1 MKGGALL
8 QPVEDHIFP
17 RNENLDTTL
26 QRLLIFT
33 FIALCPIQ
41 DFILRGTALIAII
54 GSSPSSV
61 PLLFMIFLAF
71 VPWILS
77 GRFRVLQAGAIAA
90 LYAFVLTIYGVMR
103 FGMTFY
109 GYNLLR
115 TSLGSIMILSLF
127 LAAIFIPRY
136 ELRGTVRA
144 ACYVAFFFLVVG
156 LCFSHPTPFG
166 LPGFFDNQV
175 LHYTPIDPT
184 LDRPRGLSTEP
195 SFLSVT
201 TISVGLLC
209 AHFSR
214 KRISKAFFLLATV
227 ALLVISGSKGGI
239 FIIFICLG
247 ILAMMRFRKWYQLP
261 VLALA
266 IVPVA
271 LIAAASIP
279 TLFPETG
286 VLQSGSVQ
294 TRASMILCAILT
306 VAHHPFGVG
315 FSGFRPAVSQYL
327 PDSMRSIQS
336 LSPVPLDFSEVS
348 EYLGVSPN
356 VGTKTFLFDLAICFG
371 LPFVIFFFVL
381 IIRLLKRLSVEKRI
395 LFVGVMAVA
404 IALCSYVSV
413 SGEYATA
420 ILFGVAIKETSR
432 NVFGRSRQ
440 LTQGPNSSQ

>member
-1 MKGGALL
+1 M
-8 QPVEDHIFP
+8 FP
-17 RNENLDTTL
+17 RNESLDTTL

-41 DFILRGTALIAII
+41 DFILRGTALIAIV

-61 PLLFMIFLAF
+61 PLLFIIFLTLA
-71 VPWILS
+71 PWVVC
-77 GRFRVLQAGAIAA
+77 GRFRVLQVGAIAA
-90 LYAFVLTIYGVMR
+90 LYAFMLTIYGVMQ

-109 GYNLLR
+109 GQNLLR
-115 TSLGSIMILSLF
+115 TSLGSLMILSLF

-136 ELRGTVRA
+136 ELRGTVRS
-144 ACYVAFFFLVVG
+144 ACYVAFFILVLG

-166 LPGFFDNQV
+166 LPRFFDNPAF
-175 LHYTPIDPT
+175 HSTIIPT
-184 LDRPRGLSTEP
+184 LDRPRGLSSEP

-201 TISVGLLC
+201 TISIGLLC

-214 KRISKAFFLLATV
+214 KRISKTFFLLVTV
-227 ALLVISGSKGGI
+227 GLLLAIGSKGGI

-247 ILAMMRFRKWYQLP
+247 ILAMLRFRKWYQLP
-261 VLALA
+261 VLGLA
-266 IVPVA
+266 IVPLA
-271 LIAAASIP
+271 LIATASIP

-286 VLQSGSVQ
+286 ILQSGSVQ
-294 TRASMILCAILT
+294 TRASMILCATAI

-315 FSGFRPAVSQYL
+315 FSGYRAAVSKYL
-327 PDSMRSIQS
+327 PDSMSSIQS
-336 LSPVPLDFSEVS
+336 LSPLPLDFSEVS

-356 VGTKTFLFDLAICFG
+356 VGTKTFFFDQAMCFG
-371 LPFVIFFFVL
+371 LPFVILFIVL

-404 IALCSYVSV
+404 IAFCSYVSV

-420 ILFGVAIKETSR
+420 ILLGVAIQETGR
-432 NVFGRSRQ
+432 NLFGRARPIIQAQIAHSNRKK
-440 LTQGPNSSQ
+440 LTILD